1 MNDIMILNMMVL
13 LVLGC
18 SIVFYYS
25 GNLVASFSFAPF
37 YNLIPAIKAVLL
49 FSAFFSAG
57 HLLFRI
63 FRYKIESKY
72 RCFVEFIIGTQFVV
86 YLVLFMGMAGWL
98 KSVYLYIIII
108 FLVGYNLKVLLKNMS
123 NLTKIIHKFLN
134 TSSIF
139 DKFLVLILIVLSFI
153 IVFSSYS
160 PVSWFDSLDY
170 HMAVPF
176 KYFTDGQITNFS
188 GNVYSNFPLNAEMI
202 NLTAFLFNNELI
214 SKLMIS
220 GHLILLM
227 IVTGMFTFDIS
238 KNSTLSLFSSII
250 LGSNMIVFKQIIQG
264 NIDLYVTFTYTVI
277 LIYLYQFR
285 FQKKAYFIVSA
296 LLLGALAGYKYTTVP
311 FFIFP
316 VFLYLIFTSMR
327 KKGDYKYLFL
337 VPLISLF
344 VFSPWMIKNY
354 MFTGNPLYPFC
365 SWIFKSESWTG
376 LQAVVFNNF
385 HRPETLNLSNYSWTI
400 FTQLDGVLLLLTLFS
415 LRDKNNKIFII
426 LLYLSI
432 ILWSLLSLGKGRFI
446 LPVYPVLLSFA
457 LFNMRRLLSKRM
469 FSLSKIILIL
479 FVIFRVSSM
488 LILKSNMLPYALG
501 VKPVKERLNEFSDP
515 YFKGV
520 DFLNRYISP
529 TDKVLFL
536 SEFRSYPCRFKY
548 SLATLFDF
556 NPLEYIL
563 KEANSCS
570 HLLKLCSEE
579 GYTHIFFNYLEF
591 QRLQKHY
598 KHHFPVVTGFY
609 FQPDSKES
617 ILFFELLN
625 KIKKDNKFPD
635 DLSPYLVLY
644 SIKKNIT

>member
-1 MNDIMILNMMVL
+1 MNDIMILNMIIL

-18 SIVFYYS
+18 SIIFYCS
-25 GNLVASFSFAPF
+25 GNPVANFSFAPF
-37 YNLIPAIKAVLL
+37 YNLIPVIKTSFL
-49 FSAFFSAG
+49 FVTFFSAG

-72 RCFVEFIIGTQFVV
+72 RYFIELIIGTQFIV
-86 YLVLFMGMAGWL
+86 YLVLFMGGIGRL
-98 KSVYLYIIII
+98 KSVYFYVIVI
-108 FLVGYNLKVLLKNMS
+108 FLVLYNLKNILKNVS
-123 NLTKIIHKFLN
+123 NLIKIIHNSFNNFSILN
-134 TSSIF
+134 
-139 DKFLVLILIVLSFI
+139 KFLVLILIVLSFI
-153 IVFSSYS
+153 IIFSSYT
-160 PVSWFDSLDY
+160 PISWFDSLDY

-176 KYFTDGQITNFS
+176 KYFRDGQITNFL

-202 NLTAFLFNNELI
+202 NLIAFLFNNELI
-214 SKLMIS
+214 SKLMIA

-227 IVTGMFTFDIS
+227 IVIGMFTFDIS
-238 KNSTLSLFSSII
+238 KNITLSLLSSII
-250 LGSNMIVFKQIIQG
+250 IGSNMLLFKQIIQG

-277 LIYLYQFR
+277 LIYLYQCR
-285 FQKKAYFIVSA
+285 FQKKANFVISA
-296 LLLGALAGYKYTTVP
+296 LLLGVLAGYKYTTVP

-316 VFLYLIFTSMR
+316 AFLYLIFIGMR
-327 KKGDYKYLFL
+327 ENRDYKYLFL

-354 MFTGNPLYPFC
+354 MFTGNPFYPFC
-365 SWIFKSESWTG
+365 SWIFKSESWSA
-376 LQAVVFNNF
+376 LQAVVFDNF
-385 HRPETLNLSNYSWTI
+385 HRPETFNLSSYSWTL

-432 ILWSLLSLGKGRFI
+432 VFWSLLSLGKGRFI

-457 LFNMRRLLSKRM
+457 LFNMQRLLSKRM
-469 FSLSKIILIL
+469 FSFSKMILLL
-479 FVIFRVSSM
+479 FVIFRISSIF
-488 LILKSNMLPYALG
+488 ILKSNILPYALG
-501 VKPVKERLNEFSDP
+501 VKPVNERLNELSDP

-520 DFLNRYISP
+520 DFLNKHLSS

-548 SLATLFDF
+548 SLATLFDIH
-556 NPLEYIL
+556 PLGHIL
-563 KEANSCS
+563 KEADSCS
-570 HLLKLCSEE
+570 HLFELCLKE

-598 KHHFPVVTGFY
+598 KHYFPAVTGFS

-617 ILFFELLN
+617 GLFFELLN
-625 KIKKDNKFPD
+625 KIKEDNKFPD
-635 DLSPYLVLY
+635 ELSQYLVLY
-644 SIKKNIT
+644 SIK